1 MILLN
6 PGPVNVSPRVRQ
18 ALLRGDICHRE
29 EDFSKLLRTVR
40 ERLIAAFAG
49 PGYAAIVLTGS
60 GTAALEAAVAS
71 LLPEGKKLLVV
82 NNGVYGERIAAIAR
96 AHRFPLLEL
105 SAPWTERP
113 DPVRLVDLLRKN
125 REIAAVAM
133 VHHETTTGLINP
145 VRAVGKLCKEYGKT
159 FLVDSISGLGGEEIH
174 LAEDGIDLCVGT
186 ANKCIQGLPGVSFV
200 LVRRERIAEM
210 AVHPARSVY
219 LHLPRYY
226 EEEEKGSIPYTPSVQ
241 ICYALDE
248 ALQELL
254 EEGVAQ
260 RIARYR
266 RAAALLREGFKRMGL
281 VPLLPEPLRSNSITA
296 LRLPEGRTYAE
307 LHDRLRERGYIIYA
321 GQGNLNREIFR
332 VANMGHLPLSA
343 FEGFL
348 AALGEL
354 LGKRGV

>member
-6 PGPVNVSPRVRQ
+6 PGPVNVSPRVQQ

-29 EDFSKLLRTVR
+29 EDFSKLLRTIR
-40 ERLIAAFAG
+40 DRLIAAFAG
-49 PGYAAIVLTGS
+49 PGYAAVVLTGS

-71 LLPEGKKLLVV
+71 LLPEGKTLLVV
-82 NNGVYGERIAAIAR
+82 NNGVYGGRIAAIAR
-96 AHRFPLLEL
+96 AHRIPVLEL
-105 SAPWTERP
+105 SASWTERP

-133 VHHETTTGLINP
+133 VHHETTTGLVNP
-145 VRAVGKLCKEYGKT
+145 VRAVGRLCKEYGKA
-159 FLVDSISGLGGEEIH
+159 FLVDSISGLGGEEIR

-200 LVRRERIAEM
+200 LVRTEKISEM
-210 AVHPARSVY
+210 AGYPARTVY
-219 LHLPRYY
+219 LHLPQYY
-226 EEEEKGSIPYTPSVQ
+226 EEEERGSIPYTPSVQ

-260 RIARYR
+260 RISRYR
-266 RAAALLREGFKRMGL
+266 RAATLLREGFKRFGL
-281 VPLLPEPLRSNSITA
+281 TILLPEPLRSNSITA
-296 LRLPEGRTYAE
+296 LKLPEGRTYAE

-321 GQGNLNREIFR
+321 GQGNLSREIFR

-348 AALGEL
+348 GSLAEL
-354 LGKRGV
+354 LGKSGP